1 MEKLQIFL
9 FFQRSLTMCKMQ
21 IDQMPSM
28 TKQDPHIVTKID
40 SVVIMGADLDAK
52 QTKREGM

>member
-1 MEKLQIFL
+1 
-9 FFQRSLTMCKMQ
+9 MCKMQ